1 MVAAA
6 ATGAG
11 AAAGAAA
18 AAHAGQGDFRG
29 DEEAHGAGIDRGSAY
44 GSPQILG
51 RAEGVAI
58 LFGDEIPFVG
68 IVKSQTDAGAAA
80 PAGGEIQTDGGFFL
94 VGEKGVKF
102 SAGAFGESKHSV
114 LH

>member
-1 MVAAA
+1 MVSVAAA
-6 ATGAG
+6 AAGAG
-11 AAAGAAA
+11 AAAGTAASS
-18 AAHAGQGDFRG
+18 AHVGQGLFGRD
-29 DEEAHGAGIDRGSAY
+29 DKAHGAGVNRGSTY
-44 GSPQILG
+44 GGPQLLG

-94 VGEKGVKF
+94 VGG
-102 SAGAFGESKHSV
+102 
-114 LH
+114 